1 LLSAILAGGA
11 FAAFL
16 STASGLVISIAGVI
30 AQDVLRPTLQRV
42 TAGDSGLIQSFRLA
56 TVIAVAVPVAA
67 AVFTAPLGL
76 ARTVNLAF
84 AIAASTLAPL
94 LLLGV
99 WWRRLSTTG

>member
-1 LLSAILAGGA
+1 M
-11 FAAFL
+11 
-16 STASGLVISIAGVI
+16 
-30 AQDVLRPTLQRV
+30 

-99 WWRRLSTTG
+99 WWRRLSTTGAFAGLLVGGARGASTTRPSVSLRR